1 VILNLCKNAVEAM
14 PKGGCLAVKS
24 YSFGDAVVLEIID
37 NGVGIPKEANIFAL
51 FKTTKIEGSGLGL
64 AVVEQIVSAH
74 NGTIDYTSELGS
86 GTTFK
91 IVFPIAT

>member
-1 VILNLCKNAVEAM
+1 VEAM
-14 PKGGCLAVKS
+14 PEGGCLTVKS

-37 NGVGIPKEANIFAL
+37 NGVGIPMEANIFAL
-51 FKTTKIEGSGLGL
+51 FKTTKVGGSGLGL

-91 IVFPIAT
+91 IVLPIVI

>member
-1 VILNLCKNAVEAM
+1 MSCVAR
-14 PKGGCLAVKS
+14 GQS
-24 YSFGDAVVLEIID
+24 YTYSFGDAVVLEIID
-37 NGVGIPKEANIFAL
+37 NGVGIPMAANIFAS
-51 FKTTKIEGSGLGL
+51 FKTTKVDGSGLGL

-91 IVFPIAT
+91 IVFPMAI